1 MPLPK
6 TITNVE
12 IVKLFKLHLG
22 IKCQRTNLY
31 WYIHNHSFPPPLKL
45 GRPRRWLKS
54 RVDLWFKQQLRQNTW
69 V

>member
-1 MPLPK
+1 MLPK

-12 IVKLFKLHLG
+12 IVKMFKQHLG

-31 WYIHNHSFPPPLKL
+31 WYINNHGFPKPLKL
-45 GRPRRWLKS
+45 GHPKRWLKT
-54 RVDLWFKQQLRQNTW
+54 RVALWFKQQLRQNTW